1 MSGRPLLVTESKAP
15 LLERRLLIGLWGFK
29 RLGRYCYYLPYVEV
43 MLPDPAEV
51 VLMNSG
57 LLKNNDLPI
66 GL

>member
-15 LLERRLLIGLWGFK
+15 LLERRLLVGLWGFK
-29 RLGRYCYYLPYVEV
+29 RLGRYCYYLPSVEV

-57 LLKNNDLPI
+57 LLKNNELPVR
-66 GL
+66 L